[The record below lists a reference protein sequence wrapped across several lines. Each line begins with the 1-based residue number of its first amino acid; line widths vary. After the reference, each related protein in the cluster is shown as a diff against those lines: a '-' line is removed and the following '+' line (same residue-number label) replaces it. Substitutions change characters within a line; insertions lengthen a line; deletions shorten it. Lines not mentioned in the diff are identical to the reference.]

1 MTLVAYKSDLAMNT
15 SEVSTDVAYLTAAQ
29 QSTARGYL
37 MYACNVT
44 SAKPGTETASTYLSK
59 PGEFGRP
66 WSATTSEVVFYNTTI
81 QATNNPDYNGKSL
94 IAPEG
99 WLNTLG
105 GTSSKMYEFGTVE
118 KSGENNAASRV
129 SWSTLLTAPTLTDGT
144 AINTFN
150 FTKGTDGWDPIPS
163 LIAADPEVATGV
175 ISPKSGSSVQVYANG
190 NKLFVTNVTSNTMI
204 DVYGLDGILVVNR
217 NTNVDT
223 DFSINKGVWIVKVNS
238 ADGNKVLKVLA
249 Q

>member
-1 MTLVAYKSDLAMNT
+1 
-15 SEVSTDVAYLTAAQ
+15 
-29 QSTARGYL
+29 
-37 MYACNVT
+37 
-44 SAKPGTETASTYLSK
+44 
-59 PGEFGRP
+59 
-66 WSATTSEVVFYNTTI
+66 
-81 QATNNPDYNGKSL
+81 L

-144 AINTFN
+144 AINTLN

-163 LIAADPEVATGV
+163 LIAADPEVSTGV
-175 ISPKSGSSVQVYANG
+175 VSPQSGSSVQVYANG
-190 NKLFVTNVTSNTMI
+190 NKLFVTNVTSNTRI
-204 DVYGLDGILVVNR
+204 DVYGLDGILADSR
-217 NTNVDT
+217 ITNADT
-223 DFSINKGVWIVKVNS
+223 NFTIHTGVWIVKVNS
-238 ADGNKVLKVLA
+238 ADGSKVLKVLI